1 METADFIFEPSG
13 FAGDEAAL
21 SKIVAST
28 KSGTVSIPSIESMFK
43 DGWEQSL
50 KFPQTQMPQL
60 YLRSVLDFARAT
72 LSALVGECNES
83 PTAPYKSLVDSGKVE
98 EYNERVMV
106 DGLYDRLLKL
116 VGKRK
121 WVELT
126 EYAGPIKW
134 GNVQIDLSPAEAI
147 YKYVALPLI
156 YGEWPSEEA
165 WEKISFGRPK
175 SSYSVPDAL
184 TGAMMLNQSSIKPD
198 CIKRA
203 QTYAFQQLSKSLTT
217 DQVLVPSASTAG
229 FTPPNVDL
237 ANSANLLVQSI
248 TEISSEDLYKGDTR
262 RAKWLPWAF
271 GAAVLGAGAFYV
283 MRSKNE

>member
-1 METADFIFEPSG
+1 METSDFIFEPSG
-13 FAGDEAAL
+13 FPGDETVL

-28 KSGTVSIPSIESMFK
+28 KSGTVSIPSIASMFK

-60 YLRSVLDFARAT
+60 YLRGVRDVARAT

-98 EYNERVMV
+98 EYNERVMEG
-106 DGLYDRLLKL
+106 GLYDRLLQL

-121 WVELT
+121 WTELT
-126 EYAGPIKW
+126 EYAGPNKW

-156 YGEWPSEEA
+156 YGEWPSGEA

-184 TGAMMLNQSSIKPD
+184 TGAMMINQSSTKPE

-203 QTYAFQQLSKSLTT
+203 QTYAFQKFSESLTQ
-217 DQVLVPSASTAG
+217 DVVLVHSASSAVSL
-229 FTPPNVDL
+229 PPNFVL
-237 ANSANLLVQSI
+237 ANSAILLFQ
-248 TEISSEDLYKGDTR
+248 
-262 RAKWLPWAF
+262 
-271 GAAVLGAGAFYV
+271 
-283 MRSKNE
+283 